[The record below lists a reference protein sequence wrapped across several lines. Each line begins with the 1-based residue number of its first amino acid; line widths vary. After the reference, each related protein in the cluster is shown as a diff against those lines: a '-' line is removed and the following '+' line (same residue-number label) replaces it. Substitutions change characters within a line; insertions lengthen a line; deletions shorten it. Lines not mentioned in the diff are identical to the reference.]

1 MSYLLYLPVA
11 IPSLVI
17 LFSSL
22 AVLFI
27 DKGREEDY
35 RLAYGLTSATVIV
48 TLAVLIASLSLR
60 LYNYSIFSGSLYLD
74 LPGYLLSIATFA
86 GTIVALTGLT
96 GHMRDWKTRSSMLSL
111 IMLTDLGVLYMSF
124 SYDVL
129 VILMGWAIS
138 SAATYAITMLR
149 KDRKSV
155 DAGIK
160 YLILGLVSSSF
171 MILGFAAYVVST
183 GTLSLNFSSLSYPDL
198 LVLGLAL
205 LSISFLF
212 KIGAFPFQG
221 WLPDVYTMAD
231 RGSVSFVSSVGK
243 LIGIVPLLKVL
254 TLGDPSGVEKVAVI
268 ALFSVVSVLSMVV
281 GNIVAFSRSDVAA
294 ILSFSSIAQMGFIL
308 VGFSVIQVDPT
319 LAEAGIFTQILAY
332 VIAQAGLFNF
342 LGHLE
347 KVSGTTN
354 LEGLRGLAKGDR
366 GLAASSIILVL
377 SLLGIPP
384 ILGFW
389 GKLFLFESAYTLPW
403 LIVIAVLNSAASA
416 GYYIP
421 IIREMF
427 RDGSVKLVRSGER
440 DSVIMASVLSIV
452 VGILA
457 PLILV
462 MFG

>member
-1 MSYLLYLPVA
+1 MNLLLYLPVV
-11 IPSLVI
+11 IPSILI

-22 AVLFI
+22 AVLFM
-27 DKGREEDY
+27 DKDDRGY
-35 RLAYGLTSATVIV
+35 RASVGLTAG
-48 TLAVLIASLSLR
+48 TLLVSLAILGISLVLK
-60 LYNYSIFSGSLYLD
+60 LYGYSIFTGSLYLD
-74 LPGYLLSIATFA
+74 VPGYLLSIVTLVGTLIALA
-86 GTIVALTGLT
+86 GLG

-111 IMLTDLGVLYMSF
+111 MMLTDLGVIYMSF
-124 SYDVL
+124 AYDVL
-129 VILMGWAIS
+129 IILTGWAIS

-171 MILGFAAYVVST
+171 MILGFAAYVVAT
-183 GTLSLNFSSLSYPDL
+183 GTLSLAYSSLSYPDL
-198 LVLGLAL
+198 LVLGIAL
-205 LSISFLF
+205 LSMSFLF

-231 RGSVSFVSSVGK
+231 RGSISFVSSVGK
-243 LIGIVPLLKVL
+243 LVGIVPLLRIL
-254 TLGDPSGVEKVAVI
+254 TLGDPSYEEEIAVI
-268 ALFSVVSVLSMVV
+268 ALFVTISILSMIV
-281 GNIVAFSRSDVAA
+281 GNIVAYSRSDVAS
-294 ILSFSSIAQMGFIL
+294 ILSFSSIAQVGFIL
-308 VGFSVIQVDPT
+308 IGFAVIQVNT
-319 LAEAGIFTQILAY
+319 ALAEAGIFTQILAY

-347 KVSGTTN
+347 KLTGTTN

-366 GLAASSIILVL
+366 ALAASSSILLL

-389 GKLFLFESAYTLPW
+389 GKLFLFESAYSLPW
-403 LIVIAVLNSAASA
+403 LVVIAVINSAASA

-421 IIREMF
+421 VIREMF
-427 RDGSVKLVRSGER
+427 REGSVKVVKSGER
-440 DSVIMASVLSIV
+440 DSVIIAAVLSIV

-457 PLILV
+457 PLVLV
-462 MFG
+462 VFG

>member
-1 MSYLLYLPVA
+1 MNLLLYLPVV
-11 IPSLVI
+11 IPSILI

-22 AVLFI
+22 TVLFM
-27 DKGREEDY
+27 DKDDRGY
-35 RLAYGLTSATVIV
+35 QASVGLTAG
-48 TLAVLIASLSLR
+48 TLLVSLAILGISLVLK
-60 LYNYSIFSGSLYLD
+60 LYGYSIFTGSLYLD
-74 LPGYLLSIATFA
+74 VPGYLLSIVTLVGTLIALA
-86 GTIVALTGLT
+86 GLG

-111 IMLTDLGVLYMSF
+111 MMLTDLGVIYMSF
-124 SYDVL
+124 AYDVL
-129 VILMGWAIS
+129 IILTGWAIS

-171 MILGFAAYVVST
+171 MILGFAAYVVAT
-183 GTLSLNFSSLSYPDL
+183 GTLSLAYSSLSYPDL
-198 LVLGLAL
+198 LVLGIAL
-205 LSISFLF
+205 LSMSFLF

-231 RGSVSFVSSVGK
+231 RGSISFVSSVGK
-243 LIGIVPLLKVL
+243 LVGIVPLLRIL
-254 TLGDPSGVEKVAVI
+254 TLGDPSYEEEIAVI
-268 ALFSVVSVLSMVV
+268 ALFVTISILSMIV
-281 GNIVAFSRSDVAA
+281 GNIVAYSRSDVAS
-294 ILSFSSIAQMGFIL
+294 ILSFSSIAQVGFIL
-308 VGFSVIQVDPT
+308 IGFAVIQVNT
-319 LAEAGIFTQILAY
+319 ALAEAGIFTQILAY

-347 KVSGTTN
+347 KLTGTTN

-366 GLAASSIILVL
+366 ALAASSSILLL

-389 GKLFLFESAYTLPW
+389 GKLFLFESAYSLPW
-403 LIVIAVLNSAASA
+403 LVVIAVINSAASA

-421 IIREMF
+421 VIREMF
-427 RDGSVKLVRSGER
+427 REGSVKVVKSGER
-440 DSVIMASVLSIV
+440 DSVIIAAVLSIV

-457 PLILV
+457 PLVLV
-462 MFG
+462 VFG